1 MRSYRIVG
9 LYGCAISISLPLL
22 PLRARSVVGSFVGNL
37 PELQDLLALVTGG
50 EVVAPIPIE
59 TRSLKRADETV
70 DDLKAGRIVG
80 RAVLV
85 P

>member
-9 LYGCAISISLPLL
+9 LYGGAISISLPLL
-22 PLRARSVVGSFVGNL
+22 PLRARSIVGSFVGTL

-50 EVVAPIPIE
+50 EVAPIPIE
-59 TRSLKRADETV
+59 TRSLERDDETV

-80 RAVLV
+80 LAVLV